1 MHGAASRRRSMPA
14 TYDAVVAAA
23 DIARVSAVLFDFA
36 GVITDDPFR
45 TMGAAATGFGIDPK
59 EFAAIAVGR
68 GDYGA
73 GDHPWHQLERGEIEL
88 DEFNRRTDEM
98 ARARGHDGFPP
109 LPVDLIMEGA
119 MVVRPAM
126 LDLLADVRSAGIGT
140 AIVTNNVK
148 ALGAWRML
156 ADWDELVD
164 VVIDSCE
171 VGMRK
176 PEPRIFHHAC
186 AELGVHPSEAVFLD
200 DMQANV
206 EGAEAVGLSAMLVTD
221 PVVAIAEVRRIIA
234 TS

>member
-1 MHGAASRRRSMPA
+1 MHSAAFRRRSA
-14 TYDAVVAAA
+14 SVAYAAIVAVA
-23 DIARVSAVLFDFA
+23 DIERVSAVLFDFA

-59 EFAAIAVGR
+59 EFAAIAVGH

-88 DEFNRRTDEM
+88 DEFNQRTDEL

-109 LPVDLIMEGA
+109 LPVELILSGA

-126 LDLLADVRSAGIGT
+126 LELLADLRSAGIAT
-140 AIVTNNVK
+140 AIVTNNVR
-148 ALGAWRML
+148 ALGAWRQL

-186 AELGVHPSEAVFLD
+186 AELGVRPSEAVFLD
-200 DMQANV
+200 DMGANV
-206 EGAEAVGLSAMLVTD
+206 EGAEAVGLNAMLVSD
-221 PVVAIAEVRRIIA
+221 PVGAIAEVRRITG